1 MSRLALSLRP
11 LELHLAS
18 RLWTF
23 APKALGIVSSCL
35 PTRRSVKSLR
45 KCGRFADREPSP
57 SLVARRWERLPPV
70 ESGVWPHITRE
81 VVVRRRQFL
90 LTGLA
95 SALVGSAA
103 AQEQKAQEQKA
114 DAELDLGPV
123 KGTEELWF
131 LLTALDTL
139 IFCLAIAVIKDEAVI
154 VQARREVQPYSS
166 QLSDPKAEE
175 AFNAALKSS
184 DGQARIEQ
192 NKTAINDAAKEI
204 DALLTDVVSPPV
216 RASVVRAFARSSTL
230 LVARAAEN
238 QSWWCRVYAFRKV
251 RC

>member
-1 MSRLALSLRP
+1 MGEIAL
-11 LELHLAS
+11 
-18 RLWTF
+18 
-23 APKALGIVSSCL
+23 
-35 PTRRSVKSLR
+35 
-45 KCGRFADREPSP
+45 
-57 SLVARRWERLPPV
+57 
-70 ESGVWPHITRE
+70 
-81 VVVRRRQFL
+81 RRRQFL

-95 SALVGSAA
+95 SALVASAA
-103 AQEQKAQEQKA
+103 AQEQKA

-139 IFCLAIAVIKDEAVI
+139 IFCLAIAVIKDETVI

-175 AFNAALKSS
+175 TFNAALKSS

-204 DALLTDVVSPPV
+204 AALFTDVVSPPV

-230 LVARAAEN
+230 LVAPAPARPSRGGRA
-238 QSWWCRVYAFRKV
+238 
-251 RC
+251 

>member
-1 MSRLALSLRP
+1 M
-11 LELHLAS
+11 
-18 RLWTF
+18 
-23 APKALGIVSSCL
+23 
-35 PTRRSVKSLR
+35 
-45 KCGRFADREPSP
+45 
-57 SLVARRWERLPPV
+57 
-70 ESGVWPHITRE
+70 
-81 VVVRRRQFL
+81 RRRQFL

-95 SALVGSAA
+95 SALVASAA
-103 AQEQKAQEQKA
+103 SAQEQKA

-123 KGTEELWF
+123 KGTEELWY

-139 IFCLAIAVIKDEAVI
+139 IFCMAVAVIKDQAVI
-154 VQARREVQPYSS
+154 VQARREVQPYTS

-184 DGQARIEQ
+184 EGQARIEQ

-216 RASVVRAFARSSTL
+216 RASVVHAFARSSTL
-230 LVARAAEN
+230 LIARAAEN

>member
-1 MSRLALSLRP
+1 
-11 LELHLAS
+11 
-18 RLWTF
+18 
-23 APKALGIVSSCL
+23 V
-35 PTRRSVKSLR
+35 
-45 KCGRFADREPSP
+45 
-57 SLVARRWERLPPV
+57 ER
-70 ESGVWPHITRE
+70 GVWPHITRE